1 MGALSSIERRPEC
14 GESVIEGYLS
24 YYIVRRRKKKEKKKK
39 KKQNV
44 NTILRVHDTDS

>member
-24 YYIVRRRKKKEKKKK
+24 YYIVRRGKKKEKKKK
-39 KKQNV
+39 KNV

>member
-1 MGALSSIERRPEC
+1 MGALSSIERRAEC